1 MQGMNDTSV
10 RTAAEHR
17 REATAHLA
25 AAKGC
30 RAELDALYSAAG
42 HRDDRERI
50 AQLHDSLRF
59 HLQVAKV
66 EAALA
71 GSAPQGV
78 PTGWPR
84 PDGAPVVTT

>member
-1 MQGMNDTSV
+1 MNDTRESL
-10 RTAAEHR
+10 AADHR

-25 AAKGC
+25 AAKLC
-30 RAELDALYSAAG
+30 RQELDALYSAAG
-42 HRDDRERI
+42 HRDRERI

-71 GSAPQGV
+71 GSAPKGV
-78 PTGWPR
+78 PTGWPS
-84 PDGAPVVTT
+84 PAGAPVVTT